1 MVPVPALRKDARAS
15 EDVEEHGGH
24 ELALG
29 DVAVAEA
36 HASEGVEELDG
47 RELAQDDVIALP
59 VIQRLVSLRTRQAQ
73 MLKNP
78 MVVNL
83 LRTMSQYSRLPEA
96 YVAEAQAREDVEE
109 LNGHELAHDVVTV
122 LPVGQKLKS
131 LRPSGPEQ
139 RRC

>member
-1 MVPVPALRKDARAS
+1 MVPVPALRRDAQAS
-15 EDVEEHGGH
+15 EDVEEHEGH
-24 ELALG
+24 ELARG

-83 LRTMSQYSRLPEA
+83 LRTMSQYSQSARRLC
-96 YVAEAQAREDVEE
+96 R
-109 LNGHELAHDVVTV
+109 
-122 LPVGQKLKS
+122 
-131 LRPSGPEQ
+131 
-139 RRC
+139 